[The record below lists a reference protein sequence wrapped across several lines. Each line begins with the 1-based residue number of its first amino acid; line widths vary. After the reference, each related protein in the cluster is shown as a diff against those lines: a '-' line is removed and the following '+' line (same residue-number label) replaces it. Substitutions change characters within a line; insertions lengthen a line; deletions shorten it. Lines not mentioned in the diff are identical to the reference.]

1 LLAIVYRYVDHID
14 GVKNKGSGF
23 FFILQIIQ
31 NTYLFFSTEIKEGQ
45 VRCGEHS
52 DYGTLTLLFQ
62 DLIGGLEV
70 NMSLYLIIDIDLYI
84 KKDEMR
90 GAQLNGQVI

>member
-1 LLAIVYRYVDHID
+1 M
-14 GVKNKGSGF
+14 
-23 FFILQIIQ
+23 
-31 NTYLFFSTEIKEGQ
+31 TLFFVEIKEGQ

-70 NMSLYLIIDIDLYI
+70 KYFFVINYRHI
-84 KKDEMR
+84 KKMKGE
-90 GAQLNGQVI
+90 GLN

>member
-1 LLAIVYRYVDHID
+1 M
-14 GVKNKGSGF
+14 NKRVTISNTNRVHPKTKVLGSF
-23 FFILQIIQ
+23 LFSKLSRTPI
-31 NTYLFFSTEIKEGQ
+31 FFSTEIKEGQ

>member
-1 LLAIVYRYVDHID
+1 MVF
-14 GVKNKGSGF
+14 VKLDVQSNSLIF
-23 FFILQIIQ
+23 FL
-31 NTYLFFSTEIKEGQ
+31 TFFAEIKEGQ

-70 NMSLYLIIDIDLYI
+70 NISL
-84 KKDEMR
+84 
-90 GAQLNGQVI
+90 